1 MERGRGRDLGRKKA
15 RDKQNA
21 LVTREQ
27 TKKLLDVL
35 DPLIPQGER
44 SLGELRGSLPS
55 RRTLL
60 HLLEDL
66 VTHLRAMPAS
76 SRASRRER
84 KPGVS
89 LEEATARVMSSR
101 RERIVSVE
109 LPSWRI
115 KCGSVGLEGYYV
127 RSPLRKLEGQCF
139 LHLVENE
146 SLDVLRATGRA
157 VMRGKAVGPFFVD
170 LRTFSREG
178 MVCLNVIRCRVIPAH
193 VSCKGEGVFVLE
205 AQEEAEVRHAW
216 PGDLV
221 GKFCMVVRRDP
232 GTSNACAYDIDQALR
247 GLVSESRGLMSRGL
261 VALSTDH
268 ASRNVMERVRGSLQ
282 SLGSAVMVYLSKLTE
297 SHAALEMDQQGNLM
311 VFHHM
316 RMRLPQL
323 AGGFRSR
330 WKRVAKVR
338 LDGWETELG
347 DGNSKVY
354 AFLNGQVKSSSI
366 EINLF
371 YHYAGSGVCYFT
383 RRYTISPTGVRQD
396 MRVLK
401 DGSDTES
408 PRHFYINM
416 PRQGEA
422 DRALLASIEESEELH
437 LPHCCGGSHEG
448 RSLPGGGE
456 KALRK
461 DVYLAGAGVYQWEE
475 AVEGLEIY

>member
-76 SRASRRER
+76 SRASRKER

-115 KCGSVGLEGYYV
+115 KCGSVGLEGKDSASSIWS
-127 RSPLRKLEGQCF
+127 RT
-139 LHLVENE
+139 
-146 SLDVLRATGRA
+146 RAWTCYERLGR
-157 VMRGKAVGPFFVD
+157 
-170 LRTFSREG
+170 
-178 MVCLNVIRCRVIPAH
+178 RCRVIPAH
-193 VSCKGEGVFVLE
+193 VSCMGEGVFVLE

-247 GLVSESRGLMSRGL
+247 GLVSESRGFMMEALK
-261 VALSTDH
+261 VLSTDH
-268 ASRNVMERVRGSLQ
+268 ASQSIMERVRGSMQ
-282 SLGSAVMVYLSKLTE
+282 SLGSSFATYMSRLADTHLSLG
-297 SHAALEMDQQGNLM
+297 MDEENNPF
-311 VFHHM
+311 VDYYV

-323 AGGFRSR
+323 VGGFKSN
-330 WKRVAKVR
+330 WKRVMKMAY
-338 LDGWETELG
+338 DGGETELG
-347 DGNSKVY
+347 DENTNVHGFVHNQGEEDLLKVTMLY
-354 AFLNGQVKSSSI
+354 LHSSTGI
-366 EINLF
+366 
-371 YHYAGSGVCYFT
+371 CYFS
-383 RRYTISPTGVRQD
+383 RRFTTTPMGTLQSVRVF
-396 MRVLK
+396 R
-401 DGSDTES
+401 DGSDEV
-408 PRHFYINM
+408 
-416 PRQGEA
+416 
-422 DRALLASIEESEELH
+422 
-437 LPHCCGGSHEG
+437 
-448 RSLPGGGE
+448 
-456 KALRK
+456 K
-461 DVYLAGAGVYQWEE
+461 
-475 AVEGLEIY
+475 

>member
-1 MERGRGRDLGRKKA
+1 
-15 RDKQNA
+15 
-21 LVTREQ
+21 
-27 TKKLLDVL
+27 
-35 DPLIPQGER
+35 
-44 SLGELRGSLPS
+44 
-55 RRTLL
+55 
-60 HLLEDL
+60 
-66 VTHLRAMPAS
+66 
-76 SRASRRER
+76 
-84 KPGVS
+84 
-89 LEEATARVMSSR
+89 
-101 RERIVSVE
+101 
-109 LPSWRI
+109 
-115 KCGSVGLEGYYV
+115 
-127 RSPLRKLEGQCF
+127 
-139 LHLVENE
+139 
-146 SLDVLRATGRA
+146 
-157 VMRGKAVGPFFVD
+157 
-170 LRTFSREG
+170 
-178 MVCLNVIRCRVIPAH
+178 
-193 VSCKGEGVFVLE
+193 
-205 AQEEAEVRHAW
+205 
-216 PGDLV
+216 
-221 GKFCMVVRRDP
+221 
-232 GTSNACAYDIDQALR
+232 
-247 GLVSESRGLMSRGL
+247 MSRGL

-422 DRALLASIEESEELH
+422 DRALLASIEES
-437 LPHCCGGSHEG
+437 
-448 RSLPGGGE
+448 
-456 KALRK
+456 
-461 DVYLAGAGVYQWEE
+461 D
-475 AVEGLEIY
+475 

>member
-1 MERGRGRDLGRKKA
+1 MPKNQLARGRDLNRKKA

-27 TKKLLDVL
+27 TKKLLDIL
-35 DPLIPQGER
+35 DPLIPQMER

-76 SRASRRER
+76 SRASRKER

-247 GLVSESRGLMSRGL
+247 GLVSESRVPMMEALK
-261 VALSTDH
+261 VLSTDH
-268 ASRNVMERVRGSLQ
+268 ASQSIMERVRGSMQSIGRAFMVYMARLTETHL
-282 SLGSAVMVYLSKLTE
+282 SLG
-297 SHAALEMDQQGNLM
+297 MDEENNLF
-311 VFHHM
+311 VNYCI

-323 AGGFRSR
+323 VGGFKSN
-330 WKRVAKVR
+330 WKRVMKMA
-338 LDGWETELG
+338 LNGEETELSG
-347 DGNSKVY
+347 GNTKVY
-354 AFLNGQVKSSSI
+354 GYLVNNVGGDSLFLKVFYLHSSTGI
-366 EINLF
+366 
-371 YHYAGSGVCYFT
+371 CYFS
-383 RRYTISPTGVRQD
+383 RSWVASSAGLLQSVRVF
-396 MRVLK
+396 R
-401 DGSDTES
+401 DGSDEES

-416 PRQGEA
+416 VKVAEE
-422 DRALLASIEESEELH
+422 DRSLLATLEE
-437 LPHCCGGSHEG
+437 PDND
-448 RSLPGGGE
+448 R
-456 KALRK
+456 
-461 DVYLAGAGVYQWEE
+461 
-475 AVEGLEIY
+475 

>member
-247 GLVSESRGLMSRGL
+247 GLVSESRVPMMEALK
-261 VALSTDH
+261 VLSTDH
-268 ASRNVMERVRGSLQ
+268 ASQSIMERVRGSMQTIGRAFFVCMAKVTDTHL
-282 SLGSAVMVYLSKLTE
+282 SLG
-297 SHAALEMDQQGNLM
+297 MDEENNFYIN
-311 VFHHM
+311 FHI

-323 AGGFRSR
+323 VGGFKSN
-330 WKRVAKVR
+330 WKRVMKLSLSGAA
-338 LDGWETELG
+338 TELSDENTKVYG
-347 DGNSKVY
+347 FVVSKVGEESLY
-354 AFLNGQVKSSSI
+354 TTLLYLHSSTGI
-366 EINLF
+366 
-371 YHYAGSGVCYFT
+371 CYFS
-383 RRYTISPTGVRQD
+383 RRFTTTPMGIQQSVRVF
-396 MRVLK
+396 R
-401 DGSDTES
+401 DGSDEEG
-408 PRHFYINM
+408 PKRFYINM
-416 PRQGEA
+416 VKVAEE
-422 DRALLASIEESEELH
+422 DRSLLASLEEL
-437 LPHCCGGSHEG
+437 
-448 RSLPGGGE
+448 
-456 KALRK
+456 
-461 DVYLAGAGVYQWEE
+461 
-475 AVEGLEIY
+475 